1 MKTKKLV
8 TMVDY
13 ILNIDWM
20 TTTEF
25 CNETGA
31 PLPTVRGGVDSFLQI
46 DAIKHRMFVEY
57 AKFLNKELIYEMFE
71 GEKRIFECGKYIDRQ
86 PSTSFNTYEVNG
98 VVLFADSNTQ
108 RNVSRG
114 LKVNDLTTLGIL
126 YNER

>member
-8 TMVDY
+8 PMIQF
-13 ILNIDWM
+13 ILDIDWM

-31 PLPTVRGGVDSFLQI
+31 PIPTIKGGVDSFLQI
-46 DAIKHRMFVEY
+46 DAIKHRLFVEY
-57 AKFLNKELIYEMFE
+57 AKFLNKELTYEMFE

-86 PSTSFNTYEVNG
+86 PSTQFNTYEVNG
-98 VVLFADSNTQ
+98 VVLFADTNTQ

-114 LKVNDLTTLGIL
+114 LKVSDLTTLGIS

>member
-31 PLPTVRGGVDSFLQI
+31 PLPTVRGGVYSFLQI

-57 AKFLNKELIYEMFE
+57 AKFLNKELTYEMFE

-86 PSTSFNTYEVNG
+86 PSTTFNTYEVNG
-98 VVLFADSNTQ
+98 VVLFADTNTK

-114 LKVNDLTTLGIL
+114 LKVSDLTKLGIL